1 MGNIGYVRFYI
12 GISSIFVNPERM
24 PYHTDEAKRALKLGR
39 RLDPDARIY
48 SFSAYRLLDLAN
60 NVTDL
65 KTLYSYRYPPLV
77 HVIDL
82 DRENNTHLA
91 YTLYEYLQDPAHP
104 QAVADKL
111 FIHKNTLYWRL
122 EKIRSIM
129 GRDFKD
135 AETIANIQITFHIL
149 RLQGRFDPSKTPL
162 E

>member
-1 MGNIGYVRFYI
+1 M
-12 GISSIFVNPERM
+12 
-24 PYHTDEAKRALKLGR
+24 
-39 RLDPDARIY
+39 
-48 SFSAYRLLDLAN
+48 
-60 NVTDL
+60 
-65 KTLYSYRYPPLV
+65 

-82 DRENNTHLA
+82 DRKNNTHLA

-122 EKIRSIM
+122 EKIRGIM

-135 AETIANIQITFHIL
+135 AETIANIQMTFHVLRIQNRFDKLIL
-149 RLQGRFDPSKTPL
+149 RKET